1 MDAFS
6 PSSSFSRTPK
16 SSMGLGHFPRL
27 PTLGSAPVIGGQGST
42 GLPPAPRLGRGC
54 LPAAA
59 PPRRGRPWAL
69 PSRSL
74 VVRGEMNEG
83 QPDISGQM
91 EGSWSLREMPGFFAQ
106 VSSRC

>member
-59 PPRRGRPWAL
+59 PPRRGKPWAL
-69 PSRSL
+69 PSGSL

-83 QPDISGQM
+83 QPDVPGQRK
-91 EGSWSLREMPGFFAQ
+91 GVDRLGKCRGFLP
-106 VSSRC
+106 R